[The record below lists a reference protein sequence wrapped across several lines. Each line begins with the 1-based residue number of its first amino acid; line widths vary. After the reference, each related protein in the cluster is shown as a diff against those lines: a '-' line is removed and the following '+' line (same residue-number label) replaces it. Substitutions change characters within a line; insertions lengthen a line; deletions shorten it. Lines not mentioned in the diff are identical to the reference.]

1 MLAKIP
7 IVLSRARHT
16 RLPFNRAAAIYRLRS
31 MGCQGVRARIE
42 HLETSLNFTEI
53 GTKAGRVPIEH
64 FATILRDDYA
74 LCPLQEGAAGVSK
87 SNLLLYGDEMVCYT
101 QSLFRKKMKR

>member
-53 GTKAGRVPIEH
+53 GARQARSFLSILPPRRVNN
-64 FATILRDDYA
+64 YA
-74 LCPLQEGAAGVSK
+74 LCPLQEV
-87 SNLLLYGDEMVCYT
+87 LLT
-101 QSLFRKKMKR
+101 SRKVTCSCMAMRWFARLSPYFVKR